1 MTEEQYEQASRLN
14 YDIGLRENHIEE
26 INKVIKSLKEKE
38 GQNCTC
44 EINLLSGYQFVN
56 FNLYPLSKKIIE
68 VIAEQLTDR
77 KEEYQKEIKELKEKF
92 RKL

>member
-1 MTEEQYEQASRLN
+1 MTEEQYEQANTLN
-14 YDIGLRENHIEE
+14 YNIGWRENNIEE

-38 GQNCTC
+38 EQNCNC
-44 EINLLSGYQFVN
+44 EIKFFGGYQSVN